1 MVWNASVLGPDES
14 VWEGG
19 VFSLRCASL
28 LTLRPGPSGTRR
40 HPAANAAPCSVEL

>member
-19 VFSLRCASL
+19 VFSLRCARL
-28 LTLRPGPSGTRR
+28 LTLRPGPNRTRR
-40 HPAANAAPCSVEL
+40 HPAADAAPRPAQL